1 MAAQNKE
8 TQYIKAIRLRR
19 QQKTNAVEKI
29 YRENELLKQKE
40 QEQSEEIER
49 LHNMIDDL
57 ENRLE
62 EYEENIFIEN
72 WNKKKVGDFYDIIGS
87 LPGF

>member
-1 MAAQNKE
+1 MEYQLKE
-8 TQYIKAIRLRR
+8 KQYVEAIRLRR
-19 QQKTNAVEKI
+19 QRKTNAFEKI

-40 QEQSEEIER
+40 QEQSAEIER
-49 LHNMIDDL
+49 LHNMIDGL

-72 WNKKKVGDFYDIIGS
+72 WNEKKVGDFYDIISS

>member
-1 MAAQNKE
+1 MEYQLKE
-8 TQYIKAIRLRR
+8 QQYVEAIRLRR
-19 QQKTNAVEKI
+19 QKKTDAFEKI

-40 QEQSEEIER
+40 QEQSAEIEK
-49 LHNMIDDL
+49 LNNMIDDL

-72 WNKKKVGDFYDIIGS
+72 WNKKKVGDFYDIISS